1 MNTVYCQVC
10 ERDYKLNS
18 YYRHSKSN
26 KHILNE
32 INLTK
37 LKNKLTSATQEQ
49 KIECVKTNHTQID
62 VINEPTTINKQ
73 EVINTLE
80 FFYESFNTKLDY
92 PDGIKLQKIK
102 MDSIKKFINNLMK
115 DERHYKNLL

>member
-1 MNTVYCQVC
+1 MNTIYCQVC

-18 YYRHSKSN
+18 YYKHSKSN

-37 LKNKLTSATQEQ
+37 LKNKLMSANLEQ
-49 KIECVKTNHTQID
+49 KNDCVNIINNQID
-62 VINEPTTINKQ
+62 VINEPNKINKQ
-73 EVINTLE
+73 EIINTIE
-80 FFYESFNTKLDY
+80 FYYETFNNELDY

-102 MDSIKKFINNLMK
+102 KDSIKKFINNLMK